1 MLLHFVQKRG
11 NSHSLSLKLSSWG
24 FGRFR
29 LHCILF
35 SFVFVSKHLPYDMP
49 TSHFVL
55 SNLKPLFSSKNLG
68 CWNETVIWF
77 NNGSFVTTEIFFFF
91 TEKILLFKEIYYTLI
106 YKISQDSMT
115 FSNTFLMFMITLDW
129 KFGLKI
135 K

>member
-1 MLLHFVQKRG
+1 MLEWDCYLVQQW
-11 NSHSLSLKLSSWG
+11 LI
-24 FGRFR
+24 
-29 LHCILF
+29 C
-35 SFVFVSKHLPYDMP
+35 
-49 TSHFVL
+49 
-55 SNLKPLFSSKNLG
+55 
-68 CWNETVIWF
+68 
-77 NNGSFVTTEIFFFF
+77 NNRDFFFF